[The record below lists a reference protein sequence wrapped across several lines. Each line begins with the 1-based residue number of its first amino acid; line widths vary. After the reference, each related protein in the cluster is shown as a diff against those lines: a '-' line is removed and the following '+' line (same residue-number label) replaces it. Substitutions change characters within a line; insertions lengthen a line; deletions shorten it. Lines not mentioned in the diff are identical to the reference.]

1 MTLITH
7 FKITF
12 FTNLPENAPVRI
24 QRTVK
29 NISIP
34 VRIKVSSG
42 INHFKKYRNISLNF
56 HSFYII

>member
-34 VRIKVSSG
+34 VRIK
-42 INHFKKYRNISLNF
+42 YRPGSIILKNNGTF
-56 HSFYII
+56 H

>member
-34 VRIKVSSG
+34 VRIKISSG
-42 INHFKKYRNISLNF
+42 INHLKNNGTF
-56 HSFYII
+56 H